1 MPPRKQKQKQ
11 KQSQRQVVNIN
22 LGKSTGKTKRKYT
35 RRSQTKVI
43 VQQPNYIFNPQP
55 YQQTLTPQV
64 FIRPPTQELE
74 IPSLGSQQPKK
85 PNTVGEIKM
94 DIPVPPKPE
103 LKQYT
108 EPSLSEYT
116 KPAQKPPANIINQ
129 PPRLSGLQ
137 EAITAQRERMRKVQT
152 ESRQPMQ
159 NVLEAQLGQTK
170 SNLKSTPRNIDEIYR
185 EQQQREDVFGR
196 QIAERKPFISPIAIA
211 SPIKRGRPSKGKQ
224 LPQYKER
231 ELMTMEDR

>member
-1 MPPRKQKQKQ
+1 M
-11 KQSQRQVVNIN
+11 S
-22 LGKSTGKTKRKYT
+22 
-35 RRSQTKVI
+35 
-43 VQQPNYIFNPQP
+43 
-55 YQQTLTPQV
+55 
-64 FIRPPTQELE
+64 
-74 IPSLGSQQPKK
+74 IPEP
-85 PNTVGEIKM
+85 
-94 DIPVPPKPE
+94 PVPK
-103 LKQYT
+103 LNQYT
-108 EPSLSEYT
+108 EPNLSEYT
-116 KPAQKPPANIINQ
+116 KPSPKPPANIINQ

-152 ESRQPMQ
+152 ESRKPQE
-159 NVLEAQLGQTK
+159 NVAESLLGQTK

-185 EQQQREDVFGR
+185 EQQQKEDVFGR

>member
-1 MPPRKQKQKQ
+1 MPRKQRQKQ

-22 LGKSTGKTKRKYT
+22 LGKSSGKAKRKYT
-35 RRSQTKVI
+35 RRQPSR
-43 VQQPNYIFNPQP
+43 VQQAQPNYIFNPQP

-74 IPSLGSQQPKK
+74 IPSLAQQQPKK
-85 PNTVGEIKM
+85 NTVGEMKM
-94 DIPVPPKPE
+94 NIPEPPKPE

-108 EPSLSEYT
+108 EPNLSEYT
-116 KPAQKPPANIINQ
+116 KPASKPPANIINQ

-152 ESRQPMQ
+152 EARQPQQ
-159 NVLEAQLGQTK
+159 NVAESLLGQTK

-185 EQQQREDVFGR
+185 EQQQKEDVFGR
-196 QIAERKPFISPIAIA
+196 QSAERKPFISPIAIA
-211 SPIKRGRPSKGKQ
+211 SPIKRGRQSKGKQ